1 MLAVTDAAIIGRKAG
16 SVIGVARHL
25 VTPVD
30 ELEAVQ
36 KTLEAA
42 GVLLKGIVFNG
53 YDPRR
58 AKGGRS
64 GYSYANRYA
73 YKRSEQGD

>member
-1 MLAVTDAAIIGRKAG
+1 
-16 SVIGVARHL
+16 

-42 GVLLKGIVFNG
+42 GVSLKGIVFNG

-64 GYSYANRYA
+64 GYSYGNRYA